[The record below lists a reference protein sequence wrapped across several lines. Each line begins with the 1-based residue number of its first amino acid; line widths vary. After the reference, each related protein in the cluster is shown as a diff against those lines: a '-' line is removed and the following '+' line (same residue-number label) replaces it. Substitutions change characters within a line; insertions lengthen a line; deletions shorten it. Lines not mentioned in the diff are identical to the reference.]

1 MPVIKS
7 QFTLRLDLR
16 VHAKI
21 KKIAAQES
29 RSMTNMIEYLIK
41 KEIRDYEAAHGEITI
56 TDEDLALE

>member
-1 MPVIKS
+1 MPIIKS
-7 QFTLRLDLR
+7 QFTLRLDLN

-21 KKIAAQES
+21 KKIASQES

-41 KEIRDYEAAHGEITI
+41 KEIGAYEAEHGKIEI